1 MPDDPNADDPAD
13 RATALVH
20 RLRER
25 GHLDASERLNTTIAT
40 HRGTGGLLEALR
52 EACQSVLTAIEA
64 IDPATY
70 AAIEELR
77 LDVDRRLN
85 TGRTSG

>member
-1 MPDDPNADDPAD
+1 MTDPTDK
-13 RATALVH
+13 ATAVAQ
-20 RLRER
+20 RLRAV
-25 GHLDASERLNTTIAT
+25 GHVEASDRIGAAALGPAN
-40 HRGTGGLLEALR
+40 GMLEALR

-64 IDPATY
+64 IDPASY

-77 LDVDRRLN
+77 LDVDRRLA

>member
-1 MPDDPNADDPAD
+1 MSDDLHDPAD
-13 RATALVH
+13 RATAVAH
-20 RLRER
+20 QLREG
-25 GHLDASERLNTTIAT
+25 GHLDASERLTAT
-40 HRGTGGLLEALR
+40 VASHRGTGGLLEALR

-77 LDVDRRLN
+77 LDVDRRLD